1 MQLYNIYQEEACELY
16 TEAAQIC
23 LEAKK
28 QTQDKKLQEKLT
40 KLTIEALDRAEAIK
54 NKPLTTSIVQPR
66 NIVRPLGN
74 LSLGDD
80 EGGATRGGGG
90 GAGYTEEEIMV
101 LKSTSTVNGREYVP
115 FISADL
121 R

>member
-1 MQLYNIYQEEACELY
+1 M
-16 TEAAQIC
+16 
-23 LEAKK
+23 
-28 QTQDKKLQEKLT
+28 
-40 KLTIEALDRAEAIK
+40 
-54 NKPLTTSIVQPR
+54 
-66 NIVRPLGN
+66 RPLGN

>member
-1 MQLYNIYQEEACELY
+1 M
-16 TEAAQIC
+16 
-23 LEAKK
+23 
-28 QTQDKKLQEKLT
+28 
-40 KLTIEALDRAEAIK
+40 
-54 NKPLTTSIVQPR
+54 
-66 NIVRPLGN
+66 RPLGN
-74 LSLGDD
+74 LSLADD
-80 EGGATRGGGG
+80 EGSPARGGG